1 VHTFLVF
8 FGWPMGAVYGNILA
22 SALVA
27 VWVTVQ
33 SRSVKAVQAE
43 VRDLHEKHHAEQMN
57 ALSLDTPGGLAAVMD
72 VARDAKTAAE
82 SAHGAV
88 KGLAL
93 VAGAPEPAAA
103 AATVK
108 TPMKRATRSRAAPKE
123 EPPVKAPAGPAGMGS
138 RIAPKTPR
146 GKA

>member
-1 VHTFLVF
+1 MHTLLIF

-57 ALSLDTPGGLAAVMD
+57 ALSLETAGGLAAVIS
-72 VARDAKTAAE
+72 AAQDAKTAAE

-88 KGLAL
+88 QGLAL
-93 VAGAPEPAAA
+93 LKEPAKPAATGATRMRKTAPKKDAEPAPE
-103 AATVK
+103 V
-108 TPMKRATRSRAAPKE
+108 
-123 EPPVKAPAGPAGMGS
+123 PAGMGS
-138 RIAPKTPR
+138 RITPKTPR